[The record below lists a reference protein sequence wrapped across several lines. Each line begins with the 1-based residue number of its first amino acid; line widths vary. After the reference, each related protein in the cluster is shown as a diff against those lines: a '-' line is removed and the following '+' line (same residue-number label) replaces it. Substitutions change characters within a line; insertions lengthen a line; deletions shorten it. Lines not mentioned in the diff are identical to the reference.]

1 MTELPS
7 IFEVQLLI
15 KFKAARSKPKRRK
28 LLLAKC
34 YGYECFARSPRRQRG
49 PAREEQCEP
58 CEKIDCLQSAFSLK
72 ILLVLISS
80 SAIANHDFIITET
93 YALVSRGSRLRRSR
107 A

>member
-15 KFKAARSKPKRRK
+15 KSTAARSKPKRRK

-49 PAREEQCEP
+49 PARSIKVNPVKKVQELCK
-58 CEKIDCLQSAFSLK
+58 EKQETARSLVK
-72 ILLVLISS
+72 KGVLCKSK
-80 SAIANHDFIITET
+80 NFH
-93 YALVSRGSRLRRSR
+93 RS
-107 A
+107 